1 MYLGILT
8 SNNVINEIK
17 ATRAKNNEFSI
28 PKLEK
33 LKILIPPI
41 LLNGSLIIN
50 ISALTTKIKINKISN
65 DEKGFNL
72 SLFSCLTSS
81 FLSYFSGT
89 PPISPNNG

>member
-8 SNNVINEIK
+8 SNNVINEIN

-28 PKLEK
+28 PKYEK
-33 LKILIPPI
+33 LRILIPPI

-65 DEKGFNL
+65 GKKDLTFHCF
-72 SLFSCLTSS
+72 LF
-81 FLSYFSGT
+81 
-89 PPISPNNG
+89 